1 MYTWASCSGES
12 RNPTC
17 LQTAGFEFLD
27 CTAIK
32 LKRPKVTGG
41 EVGVSPDT
49 VRARP
54 MSKAVWRHILPQCKQ
69 KSFNIYRKQQQINPA
84 SFEYIPE
91 KIELVHAAGESERV
105 PALTVT
111 SPVRCSCS

>member
-1 MYTWASCSGES
+1 MPVRQQEFCQPIHCNRVANGPLEISALLIHIAVDDAHLPCLYKMYTWASCSGES

-41 EVGVSPDT
+41 EVGVSPT
-49 VRARP
+49 Q
-54 MSKAVWRHILPQCKQ
+54 LG
-69 KSFNIYRKQQQINPA
+69 
-84 SFEYIPE
+84 
-91 KIELVHAAGESERV
+91 LG
-105 PALTVT
+105 L
-111 SPVRCSCS
+111 